1 LNAGLDRFKSADDPH
16 FRGSSPE
23 PVEFFVRHLQ
33 DGNHVL
39 MHLAGR
45 RREMIDQGSKQ
56 VENDRL
62 EFHEFMVSETVPGAV
77 NTNTV

>member
-1 LNAGLDRFKSADDPH
+1 
-16 FRGSSPE
+16 
-23 PVEFFVRHLQ
+23 
-33 DGNHVL
+33 

-56 VENDRL
+56 VENDRF
-62 EFHEFMVSETVPGAV
+62 EFHDFMVSETVPGAV